1 MYLLLLQI
9 PSISS
14 CHTVRLSSYVQ
25 VQIVIRILYFSKSHT
40 VGSSTLYEHLFELLV
55 NKQDEWN
62 SGPCPP
68 EKQSLCENGFYRFLL
83 TGEGII
89 TTLKWNLSHPIWR
102 RMTCDRSLF
111 LYFTKIATW
120 PNILF
125 STFNIA
131 TCLFIGEMVLIP

>member
-1 MYLLLLQI
+1 MIQRFHYVFAASPDNLHFLM
-9 PSISS
+9 SRG
-14 CHTVRLSSYVQ
+14 RLSSYVQ
-25 VQIVIRILYFSKSHT
+25 VQILIRILYFSKSHT

-55 NKQDEWN
+55 SKQDEWN

-68 EKQSLCENGFYRFLL
+68 EKESLHENGFYRFLL
-83 TGEGII
+83 RGKGIYN
-89 TTLKWNLSHPIWR
+89 NLEVEPLPPIWR
-102 RMTCDRSLF
+102 RMTCDSSLF

-131 TCLFIGEMVLIP
+131 TCLYL